1 MKYEELLQKL
11 EYLSIDQVQNPKLE
25 VEDLIKISPT
35 LHSDNPMTFMLY
47 LHYRPDLPEDEKELI
62 QNLITLLQRR
72 EQEGY
77 EIFLN
82 KFE

>member
-11 EYLSIDQVQNPKLE
+11 EYLSIDQVENPKLE
-25 VEDLIKISPT
+25 VEDLMKISPT
-35 LHSDNPMTFMLY
+35 LHSDNPLTFMLY
-47 LHYRPDLPEDEKELI
+47 LHFRPDLPEDEKQLI

-77 EIFLN
+77 ESFL
-82 KFE
+82 KLFE